1 MHDILQKGNGSNET
15 NMAILISQR
24 VEIPEQEIEWQ
35 FIRSSGAG
43 GQNVN
48 KVATAAQLIFD
59 IQASSLPDFYKER
72 LLKLSD
78 HRITASGKIIIKC
91 QETRSQLQ
99 NRELALEQ
107 FIALVRSVNKV
118 VKKRIATRPTRA
130 AKERRLQSKKQHSAK
145 KALRKSKDF

>member
-1 MHDILQKGNGSNET
+1 MIK
-15 NMAILISQR
+15 ISQR
-24 VEIPEQEIEWQ
+24 VEIPDQEIEWQ

-59 IQASSLPDFYKER
+59 IQSSSLPDFYKQR

-78 HRITASGKIIIKC
+78 HRITQSGKVIIKA
-91 QETRSQLQ
+91 QETRSQAR

-107 FIALVRSVNKV
+107 LIGLIRSVSYV
-118 VKKRIATRPTRA
+118 QKKRIATKPSRS
-130 AKERRLQSKKQHSAK
+130 AKEKRLKSKKQQGQK
-145 KALRKSKDF
+145 KALRKKEF